1 MSKRYKNEKAKSSVV
16 FKIILAIIL
25 IPIVLC
31 SLIILIKGT
40 LFPDKIPD
48 VFGIK
53 PMIVMSNSMESYIS
67 RGDLVFV
74 KITKGE
80 DLKKQDII
88 AYRLEGENYVIT
100 HRIVD
105 IKQEDGEYKFETKGD
120 NNNSSDG
127 TLVRYKEVEGK
138 YINKIPK
145 LGAILMF
152 LQDPKGLVIILLI
165 VLIVGMLWI
174 NAAKDDE
181 EVDNNRRNKD
191 YGDDNKYTRR
201 NDDRFEV
208 ESRKTKH

>member
-1 MSKRYKNEKAKSSVV
+1 MSKRFKNEKASGSII

-25 IPIVLC
+25 IPVVLC

-53 PMIVMSNSMESYIS
+53 PMIVMSDSMESYIS

-105 IKQEDGEYKFETKGD
+105 IKQENGEYKFETKGD

-145 LGAILMF
+145 LGAFLMF
-152 LQDPKGLVIILLI
+152 LQDPKGLVIVLLI
-165 VLIVGMLWI
+165 VLIVGMMWI

-181 EVDNNRRNKD
+181 KEDNYRKNKD
-191 YGDDNKYTRR
+191 SNDDNRYTRK
-201 NDDRFEV
+201 NDDRFEIDNK
-208 ESRKTKH
+208 KTKH

>member
-1 MSKRYKNEKAKSSVV
+1 MSKRFKSEKANGSII

-53 PMIVMSNSMESYIS
+53 PMIVMSDSMESYIS

-105 IKQEDGEYKFETKGD
+105 IKQENGEYKFETKGD
-120 NNNSSDG
+120 NNNSADG

-145 LGAILMF
+145 LGAFLMF
-152 LQDPKGLVIILLI
+152 LQDPKGLVIVLLI
-165 VLIVGMLWI
+165 VLIVGMMWI

-181 EVDNNRRNKD
+181 KEDNYRKNKD
-191 YGDDNKYTRR
+191 SNDDNRYTRK
-201 NDDRFEV
+201 NDDRFEIDN
-208 ESRKTKH
+208 KKAKH